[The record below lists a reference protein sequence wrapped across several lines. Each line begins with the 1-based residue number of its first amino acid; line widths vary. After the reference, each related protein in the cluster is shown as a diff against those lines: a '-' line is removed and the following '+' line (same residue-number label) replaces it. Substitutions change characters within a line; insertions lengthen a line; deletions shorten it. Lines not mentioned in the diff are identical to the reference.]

1 MALLAIPFW
10 IVTGLRCGPT
20 SRSSLAQPLRSF
32 WSFAGLF
39 AIGAMGGGDVKM
51 IGAVM
56 LWIPLPLFM
65 PMLTIMAIGG
75 GILSAVM
82 LIHMKLRPSD
92 KPVEVPYGVA
102 IAAQAFGRFTN
113 NILTSFRLS
122 VQPEGKAR
130 PSLVGAGGRQIV
142 MDTRK
147 IMLIV
152 GALVIAISAAFGVN
166 QMMRGAAAPQARAAA
181 APEITGPMILVA
193 TRQLPV
199 GTIVGPDSFRFQ
211 PWPKELV
218 EKAYFLKDKTD
229 VNTLVGTVVRYP
241 ITAGQPLTQG
251 ALVHPDDRGFLA
263 AALGPGMRAVTVKV
277 SQEQGVAGF
286 VFPGDRVDVVLA
298 QTIAVQEGSSYP
310 DKQIFTAETI
320 VRNVRVLA
328 TDQRYDAED
337 ETGKTPVRTFGS
349 VTLEATPEIAEKIAV
364 AQDMGKLSLALRP
377 LAESTGDLDAAIAS
391 GAKSTFRPRAVQPQK
406 RRCWPKWPRVRP
418 PAARR

>member
-1 MALLAIPFW
+1 
-10 IVTGLRCGPT
+10 
-20 SRSSLAQPLRSF
+20 
-32 WSFAGLF
+32 
-39 AIGAMGGGDVKM
+39 
-51 IGAVM
+51 
-56 LWIPLPLFM
+56 
-65 PMLTIMAIGG
+65 
-75 GILSAVM
+75 
-82 LIHMKLRPSD
+82 
-92 KPVEVPYGVA
+92 
-102 IAAQAFGRFTN
+102 
-113 NILTSFRLS
+113 
-122 VQPEGKAR
+122 
-130 PSLVGAGGRQIV
+130 

-166 QMMRGAAAPQARAAA
+166 YMMRGAGAPSARAAA
-181 APEITGPMILVA
+181 AADITGPMILVA

-199 GTIVGPDSFRFQ
+199 GTIIGPDSFRFQ

-218 EKAYFLKDKTD
+218 ENAYFVKEKTD
-229 VNTLVGTVVRYP
+229 VNTLVGTVVRHP

-286 VFPGDRVDVVLA
+286 VFPGDRVDVMLT
-298 QTIAVQEGSSYP
+298 QTIDVEEGSAYP

-320 VRNVRVLA
+320 VRNIRVLA

-364 AQDMGKLSLALRP
+364 AQGMGRISLALRP
-377 LAESTGDLDAAIAS
+377 LAESAGELDAAIAS
-391 GAKSTFRPRAVQPQK
+391 GEVEVPASVGTAAERKMLAQA
-406 RRCWPKWPRVRP
+406 
-418 PAARR
+418 AARPVANRSSATTGGDVSRFWIPVRGRVTAPRPQPAENSGNYAPVTSGRAASVPTGPVVRVTRGDKMTEVPVGGK